1 MAVKTEK
8 DLTDNARSLWLKAAS
23 AMELRN
29 FGYAITLLQAV
40 LKEAPEFLE
49 ARKWLRKAEIASTKG
64 KKNFFSGLSAASL
77 KGGSLVKK
85 DPRAAMELAEK
96 ALETDPYSP
105 QANNLLKDAAI
116 AAELPEIARFA
127 LETLIEANPKDTK
140 VLHELARHFYDREES
155 EKAVEIYNKIVEIN
169 PNDLVAI
176 KLGKDA
182 SARASMKKGGWDEVA
197 ESGGKKDYRDLIQDK
212 DAAVSREQ
220 QNRVVKSVEVIDQQL
235 VELYAQAEQSPD
247 SVDLARKIA
256 SLFEQKDEIDNALWW
271 YHRGLELTKNT
282 DPGIARK
289 ISDLQLRQKE
299 EAIASR
305 GEFLSTYP
313 DHEQA
318 SQYRQELADLIK
330 EKAEMLI
337 GEARKRVERNPTDLQ
352 FRYELGEQ
360 LVLAGHFTEA
370 IPELQKARQ
379 NPNARIKAMS
389 LLGECYT
396 GKSMLD
402 FAIRQYHEAIKELS
416 VMDNTKKHVL
426 YKLGLVYEKL
436 GDKEKS
442 LDCMKQIY
450 EVDYGYEDVAP
461 RVEGSYGSAA

>member
-1 MAVKTEK
+1 MAVKTES
-8 DLTDNARSLWLKAAS
+8 DLSDNARSLWLKAAS

-29 FGYAITLLQAV
+29 YGYAITLLQAV
-40 LKEAPEFLE
+40 LKEVPEFLE
-49 ARKWLRKAEIASTKG
+49 ARKWLRKAEVAQTKG

-77 KGGSLVKK
+77 KGGSLIKK

-96 ALETDPYSP
+96 ALETDPYSS

-127 LETLIEANPKDTK
+127 IETLVEANPKDTK
-140 VLHELARHFYDREES
+140 VLHELAQHYYDREES
-155 EKAVEIYNKIVEIN
+155 EKAVDVYNKIIAIN
-169 PNDLVAI
+169 PSDLIAI
-176 KLGKDA
+176 KRGKDA
-182 SARASMKKGGWDEVA
+182 SARASMKKGGWDEVS
-197 ESGGKKDYRDLIQDK
+197 ESGGKKDYRDLIKDK
-212 DAAVSREQ
+212 DTAVSLEQ

-235 VELYAQAEQSPD
+235 VELYAKAELEPE

-271 YHRGLELTKNT
+271 YGRGLELTKGT

-289 ISDLQLRQKE
+289 ISDLQLKQLDQ
-299 EAIASR
+299 AIVAR
-305 GEFLSTYP
+305 EEFLVTNP
-313 DHEQA
+313 QHEHA
-318 SQYRQELADLIK
+318 AQYQQELAELIRQR
-330 EKAEMLI
+330 AEMLI

-402 FAIRQYHEAIKELS
+402 FAIRQYQEAIKELS

-426 YKLGLVYEKL
+426 YKLGLVYEKM

-461 RVEGSYGSAA
+461 RVEGSYGS